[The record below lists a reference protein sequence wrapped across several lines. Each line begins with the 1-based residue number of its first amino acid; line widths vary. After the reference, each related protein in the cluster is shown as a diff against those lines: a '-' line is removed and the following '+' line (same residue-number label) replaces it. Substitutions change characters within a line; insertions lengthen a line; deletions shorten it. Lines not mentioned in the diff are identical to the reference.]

1 MKLVIPR
8 NRPAHLINRELDV
21 VIHAKQD
28 AGVEVYQDTG
38 AISPDR
44 HFLIGMVQ
52 LSSVAIEENDGDFVS
67 FVQDQMITLN
77 KDGHDMT
84 VGEGLFIFRTTDG
97 QVGCLSSL
105 DQRSSLRLVRVALRQ
120 LTGTIRLDVP

>member
-1 MKLVIPR
+1 MKIVISHNLP
-8 NRPAHLINRELDV
+8 NHLIDRELDV

-28 AGVEVYQDTG
+28 AGVEVYQDAG
-38 AISPDR
+38 AIRPDR

-52 LSSVAIEENDGDFVS
+52 FGSVAIEEKDGGSVS
-67 FVQDQMITLN
+67 FVQDQTITLN
-77 KDGHDMT
+77 QDGHDMP
-84 VGEGLFIFRTTDG
+84 VGNGLFIFKTTDG

-105 DQRSSLRLVRVALRQ
+105 DQRSSLRLVRSALRQ